1 MSNIVDKVFDNSED
15 GKPNYAID
23 LVDGTRLYA
32 RGKVLNPMPQS
43 GDAINFTVVNVKT
56 SKGGNPYTNVKDVA
70 IADNHTLDD
79 DLPVSSS
86 YGATHGQT
94 YPSVSSAKQATT
106 SVTNTSGGDLPRFT
120 YNTGGSHMVN
130 NGKNATQRM
139 DIFVTGVVGR
149 SMGSGHFSVEDIS
162 DLTKNAVRAFN
173 DNLKNI

>member
-1 MSNIVDKVFDNSED
+1 MSNIVDKVFDNTED

-23 LVDGTRLYA
+23 LVDGTRLYY
-32 RGKVLNPMPQS
+32 RGKVMNPMPQS
-43 GDAINFTVVNVKT
+43 GDAINFTVINVKT
-56 SKGGNPYTNVKDVA
+56 SKGGNPYTNVKDVS

-79 DLPVSSS
+79 ALP
-86 YGATHGQT
+86 
-94 YPSVSSAKQATT
+94 
-106 SVTNTSGGDLPRFT
+106 TSGQQSRPMPMG
-120 YNTGGSHMVN
+120 NGVN
-130 NGKNATQRM
+130 KNDTQRM

>member
-43 GDAINFTVVNVKT
+43 CDAINFTVVNVKT

-79 DLPVSSS
+79 DLPVEQTPARVPMRSS
-86 YGATHGQT
+86 GA
-94 YPSVSSAKQATT
+94 SNTT
-106 SVTNTSGGDLPRFT
+106 SMPF
-120 YNTGGSHMVN
+120 N
-130 NGKNATQRM
+130 NKNETQRM
-139 DIFVTGVVGR
+139 DILLLVLLVVLWVAVI
-149 SMGSGHFSVEDIS
+149 SVLRI
-162 DLTKNAVRAFN
+162 
-173 DNLKNI
+173 

>member
-79 DLPVSSS
+79 DLPVEQTPTRVPMRSS
-86 YGATHGQT
+86 GA
-94 YPSVSSAKQATT
+94 S
-106 SVTNTSGGDLPRFT
+106 NTSSMPF
-120 YNTGGSHMVN
+120 NS
-130 NGKNATQRM
+130 KNETQRM

>member
-1 MSNIVDKVFDNSED
+1 MSNIVDKVFDNTED

-79 DLPVSSS
+79 DLPVEQTPTRVSMRSSS
-86 YGATHGQT
+86 A
-94 YPSVSSAKQATT
+94 SNTT
-106 SVTNTSGGDLPRFT
+106 SMPF
-120 YNTGGSHMVN
+120 N
-130 NGKNATQRM
+130 NKNETQRM

>member
-23 LVDGTRLYA
+23 LVDGTRLYY
-32 RGKVLNPMPQS
+32 RGKVMNPMPQS
-43 GDAINFTVVNVKT
+43 GDAINFTIINVKT
-56 SKGGNPYTNVKDVA
+56 SKGGNPYTNVKDVS

-79 DLPVSSS
+79 DLP
-86 YGATHGQT
+86 
-94 YPSVSSAKQATT
+94 
-106 SVTNTSGGDLPRFT
+106 
-120 YNTGGSHMVN
+120 N
-130 NGKNATQRM
+130 NNYQPQQQSRPMPISNGMNKNDTQRM

-149 SMGSGHFSVEDIS
+149 SMGSGHFSVQDIS

>member
-32 RGKVLNPMPQS
+32 RGKVINPLPQS
-43 GDAINFTVVNVKT
+43 GEAIDFTVINVKT
-56 SKGGNPYTNVKDVA
+56 SDKGNQYTNVKDVV
-70 IADNHTLDD
+70 IAHNHTLDD
-79 DLPVSSS
+79 DLPTNTQPRV
-86 YGATHGQT
+86 
-94 YPSVSSAKQATT
+94 TT
-106 SVTNTSGGDLPRFT
+106 STTTSGFVP
-120 YNTGGSHMVN
+120 NTGGSVT

-149 SMGSGHFSVEDIS
+149 SMGSGHFQVHDIA

-173 DNLKNI
+173 ENLKDI

>member
-1 MSNIVDKVFDNSED
+1 MSNIVDKVFDNTED

-23 LVDGTRLYA
+23 LVDGTRLYY
-32 RGKVLNPMPQS
+32 RGKVMNPMPQS
-43 GDAINFTVVNVKT
+43 GDAINFTIINVKT
-56 SKGGNPYTNVKDVA
+56 SKGGNPYTNVKDVS

-79 DLPVSSS
+79 ALP
-86 YGATHGQT
+86 
-94 YPSVSSAKQATT
+94 
-106 SVTNTSGGDLPRFT
+106 TSGQQSRPMPMG
-120 YNTGGSHMVN
+120 NGVN
-130 NGKNATQRM
+130 KNDTQRM

>member
-1 MSNIVDKVFDNSED
+1 MSNMVDKVFDNSED

-23 LVDGTRLYA
+23 LVDGTRLYY
-32 RGKVLNPMPQS
+32 RGKVMNPMPQS
-43 GDAINFTVVNVKT
+43 GDAINFTIINVKT
-56 SKGGNPYTNVKDVA
+56 SKGGNPYTNVKDVS

-79 DLPVSSS
+79 DLP
-86 YGATHGQT
+86 
-94 YPSVSSAKQATT
+94 
-106 SVTNTSGGDLPRFT
+106 
-120 YNTGGSHMVN
+120 N
-130 NGKNATQRM
+130 NNYQPQQQSRPMPISNGMNKNDTQRM

>member
-1 MSNIVDKVFDNSED
+1 MSNIVDKVFDNTED

-23 LVDGTRLYA
+23 LVDGTRLYY
-32 RGKVLNPMPQS
+32 RGKVMNPMPQS
-43 GDAINFTVVNVKT
+43 GDAINFTVINVKT
-56 SKGGNPYTNVKDVA
+56 SKGGNPYTNVKDVS

-79 DLPVSSS
+79 DLPNNN
-86 YGATHGQT
+86 YQPQQQT
-94 YPSVSSAKQATT
+94 RPMPIS
-106 SVTNTSGGDLPRFT
+106 
-120 YNTGGSHMVN
+120 
-130 NGKNATQRM
+130 NGMNKNDTQRM

>member
-1 MSNIVDKVFDNSED
+1 MSNIIEKIFDNSEE

-86 YGATHGQT
+86 YGATHCQT

-106 SVTNTSGGDLPRFT
+106 MPISNGI
-120 YNTGGSHMVN
+120 NKN
-130 NGKNATQRM
+130 NTQRM

>member
-23 LVDGTRLYA
+23 LVDGTRLYY
-32 RGKVLNPMPQS
+32 RGKVMNPMPQS
-43 GDAINFTVVNVKT
+43 GDAINFTIINVKT
-56 SKGGNPYTNVKDVA
+56 SKGGNPYTNVKDVS

-79 DLPVSSS
+79 DLP
-86 YGATHGQT
+86 
-94 YPSVSSAKQATT
+94 
-106 SVTNTSGGDLPRFT
+106 
-120 YNTGGSHMVN
+120 N
-130 NGKNATQRM
+130 NNYQPQQQSRPMPISNGMNKNDTQRM

>member
-1 MSNIVDKVFDNSED
+1 MSNIVDKVFDNTED

-79 DLPVSSS
+79 DLPVEQTPTRVSMRSSS
-86 YGATHGQT
+86 A
-94 YPSVSSAKQATT
+94 SNTT
-106 SVTNTSGGDLPRFT
+106 SMPFNS
-120 YNTGGSHMVN
+120 
-130 NGKNATQRM
+130 KNETQRM

>member
-43 GDAINFTVVNVKT
+43 GDAINFTIINVKT
-56 SKGGNPYTNVKDVA
+56 SKGGNPYTNVKDVS

-106 SVTNTSGGDLPRFT
+106 MPISNGI
-120 YNTGGSHMVN
+120 NKN
-130 NGKNATQRM
+130 NTQRM

>member
-1 MSNIVDKVFDNSED
+1 MSNIVDKVFDNTED

-79 DLPVSSS
+79 DLPVEQTPTRVPMRSN
-86 YGATHGQT
+86 GA
-94 YPSVSSAKQATT
+94 SNTT
-106 SVTNTSGGDLPRFT
+106 SMPF
-120 YNTGGSHMVN
+120 N
-130 NGKNATQRM
+130 NKNETQRM